1 MAVSWAAV
9 TAYLLHNVEEYGI
22 DLFGRRLGFP
32 DGFCALLNQPALPEC
47 PIPPLFFMAV
57 NLPLFWVAAPIAAS
71 LSRRHTLVGLALY
84 GVIIVNACLH
94 IVPFVAGG
102 GYSSGTLTAIVL
114 FVPLSA
120 WLGRTCFGPGRMG
133 YRTLVLLIV
142 LGVIGHALL
151 MAPLQ
156 MFLHGWI
163 SERALVFSQ
172 FVNPIVLLLAPW
184 LWNDRTTA
192 CFRSRAS
199 TDVTRP
205 RVACAARLVT
215 TDGDYARFPGSADRP
230 GAPARSREAPD
241 RLIRIATRRSQAFV
255 ISRSWRG
262 TSRPWLSPRGQTSGG
277 LPDTTLRRFGLRVSY
292 GGQRAWVLR
301 IR

>member
-1 MAVSWAAV
+1 MSVNETTIDTAFRMFPWIGGAAAIVLLILLFGTRVLQSRPDASRWHDGVWLSWAAL

-57 NLPLFWVAAPIAAS
+57 NIPLFWVAAPIAAS

-163 SERALVFSQ
+163 TERALVFSQ

-184 LWNDRTTA
+184 LVERWNDGLLPQ
-192 CFRSRAS
+192 
-199 TDVTRP
+199 P
-205 RVACAARLVT
+205 RL
-215 TDGDYARFPGSADRP
+215 D
-230 GAPARSREAPD
+230 
-241 RLIRIATRRSQAFV
+241 
-255 ISRSWRG
+255 
-262 TSRPWLSPRGQTSGG
+262 
-277 LPDTTLRRFGLRVSY
+277 
-292 GGQRAWVLR
+292 
-301 IR
+301 